1 MVTTDSRLPVATV
14 AKNIICENEDLVETE
29 TKITRPS
36 VNYARDWL
44 DQLFLFTGLVWS
56 VKGFQ
61 L

>member
-14 AKNIICENEDLVETE
+14 AKNINSENEDLVETE

-44 DQLFLFTGLVWS
+44 DQ
-56 VKGFQ
+56 
-61 L
+61 